1 MSNESEARANSRTT
15 RQPRICRV
23 IADHQALSPDPLSL
37 RAGETL
43 EISEKVDYWNGNP
56 DWMWIWC
63 TDQRGKSGWV
73 PKDGIDFHANSTIGI
88 ARYDYAATE
97 LTVAVGDELVVERE
111 ESGWLWYPQPMS
123 PKAEVHSTSGIDGTS
138 AALGTR
144 IRGYRF
150 ALAKALTTP
159 STKELFLVQARGLL
173 HLMGRQ

>member
-1 MSNESEARANSRTT
+1 MSALRYTVLNRRWFLIKLHIGDELSNESEARANSRTT

-23 IADHQALSPDPLSL
+23 IADYQALYPDPLSL

-43 EISEKVDYWNGNP
+43 EISEKVEYWNGNP

-73 PKDGIDFHANSTIGI
+73 PKDGIDSHANSTTGI

-111 ESGWLWYPQPMS
+111 ESGWLWCTDQRG
-123 PKAEVHSTSGIDGTS
+123 KSGWIPTAHVTES
-138 AALGTR
+138 
-144 IRGYRF
+144 
-150 ALAKALTTP
+150 
-159 STKELFLVQARGLL
+159 
-173 HLMGRQ
+173 